1 MSNRNEAPSEIL
13 AEARKRPVTP
23 RAAGSL
29 VVVREAGGEPEVLLG
44 RRAGR
49 HRFMPDVF
57 VFPGGRLDA
66 NDRAVDP
73 VRQLPAATLAQVT
86 RHTDAITA
94 RALAVAAVRETFEET
109 GLALGREEGGTFRP
123 DLGAIEYLGRAIT
136 PSRNPIRFHAR
147 FFLTRATNGAAKLGG
162 SGELL
167 DLDWYPMAAALKLP
181 IVDVTEF
188 MLSEVA
194 AHLGPDSAGRRLPI
208 FGYFGG
214 KLRIRRE

>member
-1 MSNRNEAPSEIL
+1 MNGTEVRA
-13 AEARKRPVTP
+13 RPVTP

-29 VVVREAGGEPEVLLG
+29 VLVREASGMPQILLG

-57 VFPGGRLDA
+57 VFPGGRLDLQ
-66 NDRAVDP
+66 DRSVDP
-73 VRQLPAATLAQVT
+73 VRPLPAATLAQVT
-86 RHTDAITA
+86 RHTDEVTA

-109 GLALGREEGGTFRP
+109 GVVLGHQDGDRFRP
-123 DLGAIEYLGRAIT
+123 DLGEIEYLGRAIT
-136 PSRNPIRFHAR
+136 PVRNPIRFHAR
-147 FFLTRATNGAAKLGG
+147 FFLTRLGDRSAKLGG

-167 DLDWYPMAAALKLP
+167 DLDWYPIAAALKLP

-194 AHLGPDSAGRRLPI
+194 AHLGPESGRRQLPI

-214 KLRIRRE
+214 KMRIRRE

>member
-1 MSNRNEAPSEIL
+1 LNGTEIR
-13 AEARKRPVTP
+13 ARPVTP

-29 VVVREAGGEPEVLLG
+29 VLVREAGGEQQVLLG

-66 NDRAVDP
+66 QDRATAP
-73 VRQLPAATLAQVT
+73 VRPLPATTLAQVT
-86 RHTDAITA
+86 RHTDEVTA

-109 GLALGREEGGTFRP
+109 GVALGHQDGNSFRP
-123 DLGAIEYLGRAIT
+123 DLGEIEYLGRAIT
-136 PSRNPIRFHAR
+136 PARNPIRFHAR
-147 FFLTRATNGAAKLGG
+147 FFLTRLVDRSAKLGG

-167 DLDWYPMAAALKLP
+167 DLDWYPIAAALKLP

-194 AHLGPDSAGRRLPI
+194 AHLGPEAGLRQLPI
-208 FGYFGG
+208 FGYFAG
-214 KLRIRRE
+214 KMRIRRE

>member
-1 MSNRNEAPSEIL
+1 MSKRNEIRIHPV
-13 AEARKRPVTP
+13 KPRP
-23 RAAGSL
+23 AGSL
-29 VVVREAGGEPEVLLG
+29 VLVREAPGGPEVLLG

-66 NDRAVDP
+66 QDRTVEP
-73 VRQLPAATLAQVT
+73 IRPLPPTTLSWVT
-86 RHTDAITA
+86 RHTDEITA

-109 GLALGREEGGTFRP
+109 GLVLGRHESGGFRP
-123 DLGAIEYLGRAIT
+123 DLGDIEYLGRAIT
-136 PSRNPIRFHAR
+136 PARNPIRFHAR
-147 FFLTRATNGAAKLGG
+147 FFLTKVGRDIGPLGG

-167 DLDWYPMAAALKLP
+167 DLDWYPIETALKLP

-188 MLSEVA
+188 MLAEVA
-194 AHLGPDSAGRRLPI
+194 AHLGPESTQRRPPI

-214 KLRIRRE
+214 KMRVRRE

>member
-1 MSNRNEAPSEIL
+1 M
-13 AEARKRPVTP
+13 
-23 RAAGSL
+23 
-29 VVVREAGGEPEVLLG
+29 VREAAGGPEILLG

-57 VFPGGRLDA
+57 VFPGGRLDPA
-66 NDRAVDP
+66 DRAVDP
-73 VRQLPAATLAQVT
+73 LRPLPETTLAQVT

-109 GLALGREEGGTFRP
+109 GIALGREDGGAFRP

-147 FFLTRATNGAAKLGG
+147 FFLTRTANGGAKLGG

-194 AHLGPDSAGRRLPI
+194 AHLGPDSARRRLPI

>member
-1 MSNRNEAPSEIL
+1 M
-13 AEARKRPVTP
+13 TP

-29 VVVREAGGEPEVLLG
+29 VVVREAGSETQVLLG

-57 VFPGGRLDA
+57 VFPGGRLDPA
-66 NDRAVDP
+66 DRNVDP
-73 VRQLPAATLAQVT
+73 VRPLPDVTLAQVT
-86 RHTDAITA
+86 RHTDEVTA

-109 GLALGREEGGTFRP
+109 GVALGQHDGDRFRP
-123 DLGAIEYLGRAIT
+123 DLGEIEYLGRAIT

-147 FFLTRATNGAAKLGG
+147 FFLIRIDSHDGALGG

-167 DLDWYPMAAALKLP
+167 DLDWYPLAAALKLP

-188 MLSEVA
+188 MLTEVA
-194 AHLGPDSAGRRLPI
+194 AHLGPESGGRRLPI

-214 KLRIRRE
+214 KMRIRRE

>member
-1 MSNRNEAPSEIL
+1 VASTLSNRSEI
-13 AEARKRPVTP
+13 RVRPVTP

-29 VVVREAGGEPEVLLG
+29 VLVREAAGGPEVLLG

-66 NDRAVDP
+66 GDRMVEP
-73 VRQLPAATLAQVT
+73 IRPLPATTLAQMT
-86 RHTDAITA
+86 RHTDEITA

-109 GLALGREEGGTFRP
+109 GVALGHAEGDRFRP

-136 PSRNPIRFHAR
+136 PVRNPIRFHAR
-147 FFLTRATNGAAKLGG
+147 FFLTRVGNAAGSLGG

-167 DLDWYPMAAALKLP
+167 DLDWYPIETAFKLP

-188 MLSEVA
+188 MLGEVA
-194 AHLGPDSAGRRLPI
+194 AHLGPEGGRRRPPI
-208 FGYFGG
+208 FGYFRG
-214 KLRIRRE
+214 KMRIRRE

>member
-1 MSNRNEAPSEIL
+1 
-13 AEARKRPVTP
+13 
-23 RAAGSL
+23 
-29 VVVREAGGEPEVLLG
+29 VVRTATTGPEILLG

-66 NDRAVDP
+66 ADRTAEP
-73 VRQLPAATLAQVT
+73 IRPLPDSTLAHVT
-86 RHTDAITA
+86 RHTDPLTA
-94 RALAVAAVRETFEET
+94 RALAVAAVRETLEET
-109 GLALGREEGGTFRP
+109 GLMIGRQDGSSFRP

-136 PSRNPIRFHAR
+136 PARNPIRFHAR
-147 FFLTRATNGAAKLGG
+147 FFLTRLGRAPGPLGG

-167 DLDWYPMAAALKLP
+167 DLDWYPMESALKLP

-194 AHLGPDSAGRRLPI
+194 AHLAEADAERQRPI
-208 FGYFGG
+208 FGYFRG

>member
-1 MSNRNEAPSEIL
+1 MAEAP
-13 AEARKRPVTP
+13 KRPVTP
-23 RAAGSL
+23 RSAGSL
-29 VVVREAGGEPEVLLG
+29 VVVREAAGGPEILLG

-66 NDRAVDP
+66 NDRAIDP
-73 VRQLPAATLAQVT
+73 VRPLPAATLAQVT
-86 RHTDAITA
+86 RHTDAVTA

-109 GLALGREEGGTFRP
+109 GLALGQAEAGAFRP

-147 FFLTRATNGAAKLGG
+147 FFLTRVGNGAARLGG

-194 AHLGPDSAGRRLPI
+194 AHLGPDSARRQLPI
-208 FGYFGG
+208 FGYFAG
-214 KLRIRRE
+214 KMRIRRE

>member
-1 MSNRNEAPSEIL
+1 MANTLSNRSEI
-13 AEARKRPVTP
+13 RTRPVTP

-29 VVVREAGGEPEVLLG
+29 VLVRQVATGPEVLLG

-57 VFPGGRLDA
+57 VFPGGRLDTE
-66 NDRAVDP
+66 DRNVEP
-73 VRQLPAATLAQVT
+73 IRPLPATTLAQVT
-86 RHTDAITA
+86 RHTDEITA

-109 GLALGREEGGTFRP
+109 GLALGRQESHGFRP
-123 DLGAIEYLGRAIT
+123 DLGDIEYLGRAIT

-147 FFLTRATNGAAKLGG
+147 FFLTRVGNGAGTLGG

-167 DLDWYPMAAALKLP
+167 DLDWYPIEAALKLP

-194 AHLGPDSAGRRLPI
+194 AHLGPEGPRRRLPI
-208 FGYFGG
+208 FGYFRG
-214 KLRIRRE
+214 KMRIRRE